1 MNICSL
7 GLPLL
12 DVSQIAVALDANPQL
27 WDQHRMRTES
37 QHSPHRETNDIW
49 VRYNAA
55 ENFTTLEEFNGPHES
70 AWYPAAELLHVKPF
84 VMAIFNAVG
93 GTRLGGVLITRIPAG
108 KRVYPHADLGWH
120 ARYYEK
126 FAMCIRSDAR
136 QSFEFEGESL
146 SSAPGEL
153 FWFDNGQRHE
163 VINNSDQERI
173 TLICCIRRS

>member
-12 DVSQIAVALDANPQL
+12 DVSQIGMAIDASPQL
-27 WDQHRMRTES
+27 WDQHRMRTEDPR
-37 QHSPHRETNDIW
+37 SPHRETQDIW
-49 VRYNAA
+49 VRYNAI
-55 ENFTTLEEFNGPHES
+55 ENYTTREEFNGPHES
-70 AWYPAAELLHVKPF
+70 VWYPAADMLHVKPF
-84 VMAIFNAVG
+84 VLAIFHAVG
-93 GTRLGGVLITRIPAG
+93 GTRLGGVLITRIPPG
-108 KRVYPHADLGWH
+108 KRVHPHQDHGWH

-126 FAMCIRSDAR
+126 YAMCIRSDER

-153 FWFDNGQRHE
+153 FWFNNSATHA

-173 TLICCIRRS
+173 TLICCIRRL